1 MIIVNCEQGSHE
13 WFSARLGKPS
23 ASRISAVITSKGKPT
38 ASAARRTYALELVA
52 ERITERITEH
62 YVSAAMERG
71 KELEA
76 QARVWYEI
84 THAPVQQVGFCV
96 ADGGLTGCSPD
107 GLVGDDGGIE
117 VKCPMMPNYLDI
129 LESGEIPADWLLQIH
144 HSMFV
149 TGRAWWDF
157 VLYTD
162 VEPFGGWVK
171 RVHRDEDMMAAMKS
185 AVDGFAVEVDE
196 LTARVKA
203 AMKG

>member
-1 MIIVNCEQGSHE
+1 MIIIDCEQGSHE
-13 WFSARLGKPS
+13 WHCARLGKPT
-23 ASRISAVITSKGKPT
+23 ASNIGKVITTNGKAT

-62 YVSAAMERG
+62 YVSVAMERG

-84 THAPVQQVGFCV
+84 THAAVQQVGFCV

-107 GLVGDDGGIE
+107 GLVGENGGIE
-117 VKCPMMPNYLDI
+117 VKCPLMPNYLDI
-129 LESGEIPADWLLQIH
+129 LGSGEIPADWLLQMH
-144 HSMFV
+144 HCLYV

-171 RVHRDEDMMAAMKS
+171 RVYRNADMMAAMGS
-185 AVDGFAVEVDE
+185 AVDGFAVEVNE
-196 LTARVKA
+196 LTARVLNR
-203 AMKG
+203 MKG